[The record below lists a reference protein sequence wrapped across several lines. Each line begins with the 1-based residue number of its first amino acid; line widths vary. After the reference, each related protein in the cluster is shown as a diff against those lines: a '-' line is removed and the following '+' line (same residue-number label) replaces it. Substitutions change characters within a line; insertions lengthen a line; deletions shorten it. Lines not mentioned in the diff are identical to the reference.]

1 MGKRKGADISQPDD
15 IMEYELM
22 NIVIEIVQ

>member
-1 MGKRKGADISQPDD
+1 MGTWKGADISQLDD
-15 IMEYELM
+15 TMEYELM